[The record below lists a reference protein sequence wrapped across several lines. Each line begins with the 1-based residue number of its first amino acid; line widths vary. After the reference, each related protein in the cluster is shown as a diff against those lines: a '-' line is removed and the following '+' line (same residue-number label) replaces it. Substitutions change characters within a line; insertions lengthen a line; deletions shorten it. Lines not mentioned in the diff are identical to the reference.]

1 MQKVVKGATKPKAT
15 APKAKYVEPI
25 ISTTYEGGHNFDVV
39 MDSLSKV
46 IGSRSGS
53 WPSIYK
59 ALIVIHIMIREGSE
73 NITLDFLGRHQR
85 VLDIEDHI
93 HRAPAMGRYA
103 RYLACRG
110 QQFQDT
116 KIDHVRYK
124 SRQGFT
130 RLHSLPIHKGL
141 MRECDSVLIQL
152 EALMK
157 CQYQEQDIVND
168 DVLLMAYRLLVH
180 DALSLFQVLNEG
192 VINLL
197 EHFFELSKPDAEQAL
212 DIYRGF
218 RRITSKAI
226 NFLRIAKE
234 LEFKTMLHVPNI
246 KHAPTS
252 LVSSL
257 EMYLNDP
264 DFEKNYRQYM
274 AEKQAHDVKQTRSH
288 DREDTKKQAR
298 SISTAS
304 APAVSTSGIA
314 FVPQE
319 TSIAQQSTLMAQP
332 ASESEPIFRV
342 QTALNATYSPD
353 SSTVGNPFWQ
363 SQQEATRIQNGDGQA
378 QLHMQQLRHLQ
389 MQQLEQQVLLRRQI
403 QQLEQQK
410 AAQAPLRAQ
419 HTNYFDG
426 ATAGSELGIQPAP
439 PTQLIPQTQFEANH
453 MMQSLSQGP
462 ADIAQPVSHPAQPLN
477 HNPFNRLSVSSAA
490 PLASYNT
497 GSNPFKSP
505 QSTFTSHLAALDDV
519 SMQMQPTLIDFGQ
532 PQAHQTTGTN
542 PFR

>member
-1 MQKVVKGATKPKAT
+1 
-15 APKAKYVEPI
+15 
-25 ISTTYEGGHNFDVV
+25 

-73 NITLDFLGRHQR
+73 NITLEYLGRHQR

-110 QQFQDT
+110 QQFQET

-124 SRQGFT
+124 TRQGFT
-130 RLHSLPIHKGL
+130 RLHSLSVQKGL

-226 NFLRIAKE
+226 NFLRTAKE

-264 DFEKNYRQYM
+264 DFEKNHRQYM
-274 AEKQAHDVKQTRSH
+274 AEKQAHDVKRTRSQG
-288 DREDTKKQAR
+288 REETKKLPR
-298 SISTAS
+298 SVSTAS
-304 APAVSTSGIA
+304 APPNSTSATGAVSK
-314 FVPQE
+314 PQE
-319 TSIAQQSTLMAQP
+319 NSATQQGMPSLAVAQQTASPESIPQIQTVPNAQMAQIQP
-332 ASESEPIFRV
+332 VF
-342 QTALNATYSPD
+342 SPD
-353 SSTVGNPFWQ
+353 SSAVGNPFWQ
-363 SQQEATRIQNGDGQA
+363 SQQEASQIQTTDGQA
-378 QLHMQQLRHLQ
+378 QLHMQQLRQLQ
-389 MQQLEQQVLLRRQI
+389 MQQLEQQELLRQQI

-410 AAQAPLRAQ
+410 ASQVPLQAQP
-419 HTNYFDG
+419 TNYFEG
-426 ATAGSELGIQPAP
+426 PLAGPEFGLQPAP
-439 PTQLIPQTQFEANH
+439 PTQFIPQTQFEAPPNQ
-453 MMQSLSQGP
+453 MIQSLPQVPTG
-462 ADIAQPVSHPAQPLN
+462 ITQPVPQQTQSSN
-477 HNPFNRLSVSSAA
+477 HNPFSQLSTNNAVSPA
-490 PLASYNT
+490 PVSNFTA

-505 QSTFTSHLAALDDV
+505 QSTYASQFAALDDIGN
-519 SMQMQPTLIDFGQ
+519 QMQPTLIDFGQ